1 MITDRS
7 LFTERLRRWG
17 LIVAIRSELRP
28 YATAA
33 RRFYLNRVWGMH
45 IGQDCQISFSAILD
59 KTNPTGIYIGDS
71 TAVSFRACIMSHD
84 YTRRLHVD
92 TRIGKECQIGA
103 CSVILPGV
111 TIGDNCIVAP
121 ASVVMKDV
129 PSNCLVAGNPARIM
143 QKGVRTG
150 RWGFLL
156 RDPIEKT
163 EDTSTAPVAEAGAPQ
178 SEPTS

>member
-1 MITDRS
+1 MITNRS

-28 YATAA
+28 YATTA